1 MTADTRG
8 FRRFLGLFAR
18 DSGLNT
24 LARSEYACQNGR
36 RISIFQKGRT
46 GVEEDERVI
55 KAGLRSK
62 SGEIGP
68 GRMKGPVAVPT
79 PERSGPRR
87 RRIPRWVWWVGVAGL
102 VVGIALGVA
111 VEYVA
116 HNAEPILRRRLIAA
130 LQDRFHAP
138 VELDALHISVMH
150 GLEVSGSG
158 LRILSIAGPTETR
171 AETVHAAPMVSV
183 KSFEFHTGIRQLLE
197 PTMRVDL
204 VRVQGMRLNIP
215 PKESRGPLFPKERS
229 HQGRPKTNIVVDRI
243 VCSETTLTIETNQ
256 PGKLPLMFAIRNVT
270 LQDVGANRP
279 MLFEASLVNPKP
291 VGDIHSTGHFGP
303 WHEDEPRDTPVDG
316 VYSFT
321 HADLK
326 TIKGIGGTLSSTGK
340 YGGTLGEIGVVG
352 TTDTADFSL
361 DVSEHT
367 VDLKTEF
374 DATVDGTTG
383 DTKLNSVRATMLHT
397 VLHVSG
403 TVIRAGDRRGQAGT
417 QVAGTEGES
426 QDNVSG
432 HFIDLSVASDQAR
445 VEDLLRLA
453 AKTSPPVMRGALTLR
468 AHLSIPPGKITVSKK
483 MRVEGRFTIRGASF
497 GNPKWQETVDTLSMR
512 ASGNPEQA
520 NSQNAA
526 KVTSEM
532 GGRFVL
538 ANAMVDVP
546 DLNFKMPG
554 AELNLVGK
562 YSLDGETFDFGGTVR
577 TKATA
582 SAMLTGWKSILA
594 IPFDPLLQKH
604 GAGLEV
610 PVKISGTRSE
620 PKFGLDFGK
629 LAGEIFGRNKKQIQK
644 GPAQHP

>member
-1 MTADTRG
+1 VNQSALRLKPGEGESRKTIWP
-8 FRRFLGLFAR
+8 GLTVIPA
-18 DSGLNT
+18 GQQ
-24 LARSEYACQNGR
+24 EP
-36 RISIFQKGRT
+36 QKR
-46 GVEEDERVI
+46 
-55 KAGLRSK
+55 KF
-62 SGEIGP
+62 
-68 GRMKGPVAVPT
+68 
-79 PERSGPRR
+79 
-87 RRIPRWVWWVGVAGL
+87 PRWLAWVGLIVAATL
-102 VVGIALGVA
+102 VLLGIAA
-111 VEYVA
+111 EYVA
-116 HNAEPILRRRLIAA
+116 RNAEPILRRRVIAS
-130 LQDRFHAP
+130 LEERFRSS
-138 VELDALHISVMH
+138 VELDALHISVMQ

-158 LRILSIAGPTETR
+158 LRILSIAGPSE
-171 AETVHAAPMVSV
+171 AGSGAADAAPMVSV

-197 PTMRVDL
+197 PTMRVNL

-215 PKESRGPLFPKERS
+215 PKQSRGPLFTKDRS
-229 HQGRPKTNIVVDRI
+229 HQGRPKTSIVVDRI
-243 VCSETTLTIETNQ
+243 MCSDTTLTIETNR
-256 PGKLPLMFAIRNVT
+256 PGKLPLVFAIGNVT

-291 VGDIHSTGHFGP
+291 VGDIRSTGHFGP
-303 WHEDEPRDTPVDG
+303 WHEDEPRDTPVYG

-352 TTDTADFSL
+352 TTETPDFSL
-361 DVSEHT
+361 DVSERP

-397 VLHVSG
+397 VLRVSG
-403 TVIRAGDRRGQAGT
+403 TVIRAGNSRGQAGT
-417 QVAGTEGES
+417 QMTGTEGER
-426 QDNVSG
+426 QNNVSG
-432 HFIDLSVASDQAR
+432 HFIDLSVVSDQAR
-445 VEDLLRLA
+445 VEDILRLA

-468 AHLSIPPGKITVSKK
+468 AHLSIPPGKISVSKK
-483 MRVEGRFTIRGASF
+483 MRVEGRFAIRGASF
-497 GNPKWQETVDTLSMR
+497 GNPKWQEAVNTLSMR

-526 KVTSEM
+526 RVTSEM
-532 GGRFVL
+532 GGSFVL

-546 DLNFKMPG
+546 ELNFKMPG
-554 AELNLVGK
+554 AEVNLAGK

-582 SAMLTGWKSILA
+582 SGMLTGWKSILA
-594 IPFDPLLQKH
+594 IPFDPLLKKH

-620 PKFGLDFGK
+620 PKLGLDLGK